1 MDSMTTFSSHLE
13 AIHQLEAYYGDA
25 TLGNLIRHSKQV
37 VKDVELYRDI
47 YTLFNEDNEEE
58 LNKLFEQEGFY
69 AEEDQEDQAEEE

>member
-1 MDSMTTFSSHLE
+1 MDSMTTFSNHLE

-58 LNKLFEQEGFY
+58 LNKLFEKEGFY
-69 AEEDQEDQAEEE
+69 AEEEDQTGEE